1 MGGMLLEILLVGAA
15 SWLVDV
21 PPKTDP
27 GPARPGAEKS
37 AAPKEDVLVL
47 KDGKK
52 ISGTLIDIQEA
63 AYVLRSADG
72 KVFVA
77 RKDVATL
84 ERAEHAELGLF
95 FKKADSETK
104 TADDWR
110 KLAQICARKN
120 ALPEERECWRR
131 VLNLAPDDAEA
142 HTKLGEALLD
152 GKWLLEPD
160 VEARLKEGLRLV
172 DGKLERKGTTTVAP
186 SKAVAAD
193 AEKKKAGTGSSAAG
207 KVSTKGSAGA
217 KTIRAED
224 HLAKILE
231 EKDAHSLW
239 MLLRRSGVRTAKLDF
254 LPEDVTLPFA
264 RKIIERMEKRKG
276 QYKDNM
282 LAYLKELGAPRDWEA
297 ANKLKV
303 EEFLKRNPS
312 GLHLE
317 TKFYHIL
324 STSSKEV
331 TQELG
336 QKMDIVTAQV
346 YQKIFEF
353 EEKIPYKYV
362 LIFWR
367 DREAFMKNGGSPGV
381 AAFYRPDTKD
391 LVGFNLRADG
401 TSSMDPY
408 QTLFHEGWHQY
419 FDFYIP
425 NAPRWFDEGFAEV
438 IYPTVVKGGKAIWK
452 GYNARRS
459 SIVGQAASKGSL
471 IPLREL
477 IKMDIGEFYDPQRVH
492 LAYAQAWSFI
502 YFLTTY
508 KNSSSKTQER
518 VRNFY
523 KDYFWELH
531 KGTDPVEA
539 VDVVFKEV
547 KFDTL
552 EAAWIQAIPLQK

>member
-1 MGGMLLEILLVGAA
+1 MGVMLLEILLVGAA

-37 AAPKEDVLVL
+37 AAPKEDVLIL
-47 KDGKK
+47 KDGKQL
-52 ISGTLIDIQEA
+52 SGTLLDIQEA
-63 AYVLRSADG
+63 AYVLRNAGG

-77 RKDVATL
+77 RKDVAKL
-84 ERAEHAELGLF
+84 ERADHAELGLF
-95 FKKADSETK
+95 FKKADTETK
-104 TADDWR
+104 TADAWR

-131 VLNLAPDDAEA
+131 VLKLTPDDAEA

-152 GKWLLEPD
+152 GKWILEPD
-160 VEARLKEGLRLV
+160 VDAKVKEGYRLV

-207 KVSTKGSAGA
+207 KLSKKSSASA

-224 HLAKILE
+224 HLAKVLE

-239 MLLRRSGVRTAKLDF
+239 MLLSRSGVRSAKLDDI
-254 LPEDVTLPFA
+254 EDEVDLPFA
-264 RKIIERMEKRKG
+264 RKIIESMSMKKG

-282 LAYLKELGAPRDWEA
+282 LAYLKKLGAPRDWEA
-297 ANKLKV
+297 TNKQKV
-303 EEFLKRNPS
+303 EEFLKQNPK
-312 GLHLE
+312 GIHLE
-317 TKFYHIL
+317 TKYYHIL

-362 LIFWR
+362 LIFWK
-367 DREAFMKNGGSPGV
+367 DMEEFMKHGGPPM
-381 AAFYRPDTKD
+381 AAAYYRPDTKD
-391 LVGFNLRADG
+391 LVGFNLRASG
-401 TSSMDPY
+401 LSSMDPY

-425 NAPRWFDEGFAEV
+425 NAPRWFDEGFADV
-438 IYPTVVKGGKAIWK
+438 IYPTVIKGGKAIWK
-452 GYNARRS
+452 GYNAQRS
-459 SIVGQAASKGSL
+459 SDVGQAASRGAL

-477 IKMDIGEFYDPQRVH
+477 IKMDHGTFYDPQRVQ

-531 KGTDPVEA
+531 KGTDPVQA
-539 VDVVFKEV
+539 VDIVFKDV

-552 EAAWIQAIPLQK
+552 EAAWIQAIPRQK